1 MRAHRLC
8 LLAFGI
14 ALAGPASAEARIDEY
29 VTSARVVRSVPI
41 VDRDLERYPVRRCTW
56 ELAPD
61 TLRSSR
67 YRRHGERDRYFRRCR
82 SVYESEVSER
92 IRGYRVTYR
101 YGGETFHDRV
111 EHEPGADVR
120 IHVKVTPLGALD
132 LQQAQQAVTRK

>member
-8 LLAFGI
+8 LLALGPL
-14 ALAGPASAEARIDEY
+14 ALTVPVFAERLTDEY

-41 VDRDLERYPVRRCTW
+41 VDRDLERRPVKRCTW

-61 TLRSSR
+61 TLRSPR

-101 YGGETFHDRV
+101 YGGETFHDRI
-111 EHEPGADVR
+111 EHAPGADVR
-120 IHVKVTPLGALD
+120 ISVKVTPVIAHD
-132 LQQAQQAVTRK
+132 SLQQAFTRK